1 MNQVFRKRLPVQT
14 RLVRNRINAALCC
27 AAIGAA
33 VTASQIGHAAELT
46 GRAVLPAT
54 TFATGPTSGQFTAG
68 GNGIATPF
76 IDKQP
81 VQGFSAILP
90 GPKKGTYFV
99 MMDNGFGNKPSSPD
113 LLLRVFAVKPDFKT
127 GGAKP
132 VNRHTGKELDSFT
145 AESYFTLSDP
155 KKRLPFNIVADGDNY
170 PGTAVSVTGPVA
182 VDASIKKGRLLTGW
196 DFDIE
201 SIRRTADGS
210 FWFGDEF
217 GPFLIHTDKDGRVID
232 APVALPNVHE
242 FATTLGGDR
251 INPYI
256 QSPSNPLLAS
266 AEDANL
272 PNSGGFEGMAL
283 NASGTRLYAL
293 LEKAINGDAQRNRLW
308 IHEFNPFSKKYT
320 GKTFAYPLESSSN
333 AIGDFTALSDSQYL
347 VIERDSGQGDASN
360 PGFPSP
366 AKFKKIYRV
375 DLTDVD
381 SDGNLVKHEVADLM
395 NIYDPRDLFADG
407 KENTQFTFPFTTI
420 EDVLVLDNN
429 TLLVVND
436 NNFPF
441 SSGRELNAADNNE
454 FIVVHTAPLLP
465 EKEACKWLRHDGRHC
480 GKRD

>member
-1 MNQVFRKRLPVQT
+1 MKL
-14 RLVRNRINAALCC
+14 LRNRLAATVCC
-27 AAIGAA
+27 AAMGAGTLITTSMA
-33 VTASQIGHAAELT
+33 NAAELL
-46 GRAVLPAT
+46 GRAVLPAET
-54 TFATGPTSGQFTAG
+54 YATGPTSGQFTAG
-68 GNGIATPF
+68 GNGIPTPF

-90 GPKKGTYFV
+90 GPKKGTYYV

-127 GGAKP
+127 GTVKP

-145 AESYFTLSDP
+145 SESYFTLSDP
-155 KKRLPFNIVADGDNY
+155 KKRLPFAIVADAENY
-170 PGTAVSVTGPVA
+170 PGTAVSVTGPVP

-201 SIRRTADGS
+201 SIRRTADGT

-232 APVALPNVHE
+232 QPVSLPNEHAFPTVVD
-242 FATTLGGDR
+242 GDR
-251 INPYI
+251 INPFI

-266 AEDANL
+266 ADDANL

-283 NASGTRLYAL
+283 NKSGTRLYAL
-293 LEKAINGDAQRNRLW
+293 LEKALSGDAQRNRLW
-308 IHEFNPFSKKYT
+308 IHEFNPFSKQYT
-320 GKTFAYPLESSSN
+320 GKTFAYPLEANTN
-333 AIGDFTALSDSQYL
+333 AIGDFTALSDKEYL

-360 PGFPSP
+360 PNFPAP

-381 SDGNLVKHEVADLM
+381 AEGNLVKHEIADLM
-395 NIYDPRDLFADG
+395 AIYDPQDIFADG
-407 KENTQFTFPFTTI
+407 KLNTQFTFPFTTI

-441 SSGRELNAADNNE
+441 SSGREFNAADNNE
-454 FIVVHTAPLLP
+454 FIVIHTAPLLQQKKQCRWP
-465 EKEACKWLRHDGRHC
+465 LGHKHC
-480 GKRD
+480 DKND

>member
-1 MNQVFRKRLPVQT
+1 MKHL
-14 RLVRNRINAALCC
+14 LRNRFASALCC
-27 AAIGAA
+27 AALGAGA
-33 VTASQIGHAAELT
+33 IPAPASAAELL
-46 GRAVLPAT
+46 GRAVLQAE
-54 TFATGPTSGQFTAG
+54 TFAAGPTSGQFTAG

-90 GPKKGTYFV
+90 GPRKGTYYV
-99 MMDNGFGNKPSSPD
+99 MMDNGFGSKPSSPD
-113 LLLRVFAVKPDFKT
+113 LLLRVFAVKANFRT
-127 GGAKP
+127 GTVTP
-132 VNRHTGKELDSFT
+132 VNRYTGEALASFT
-145 AESYFTLSDP
+145 AESFFTLSDP
-155 KKRLPFNIVADGDNY
+155 KKRLPFAIVADADNY
-170 PGTAVSVTGPVA
+170 PGTPASVDGPIP
-182 VDASIKKGRLLTGW
+182 VDAAIKKGRLLTGW

-201 SIRRTADGS
+201 SIRRSADGT

-232 APVALPNVHE
+232 APVALPNFHS

-251 INPYI
+251 INPYV

-266 AEDANL
+266 ADDANI

-308 IHEFNPFSKKYT
+308 IHEFNPFTKKYT
-320 GKTFAYPLESSSN
+320 GKTFAYPLESNSN
-333 AIGDFTALSDSQYL
+333 AIGDFTALSDKEYV

-360 PGFPSP
+360 PNFPAP

-381 SDGNLVKHEVADLM
+381 ADGTLVKHEVVDLL
-395 NIYDPRDLFADG
+395 NIYDPRDIVADG
-407 KENTQFTFPFTTI
+407 KLNTQFTFPFTTI

-441 SSGRELNAADNNE
+441 SSGREFNAADNNE
-454 FIVVHTAPLLP
+454 FIVIHTAPLLDDGKP
-465 EKEACKWLRHDGRHC
+465 CKWNFGW
-480 GKRD
+480 KRCDRND

>member
-1 MNQVFRKRLPVQT
+1 MKDF
-14 RLVRNRINAALCC
+14 RNRLATSLCC
-27 AAIGAA
+27 AAIGASS
-33 VTASQIGHAAELT
+33 VTISSLASAAELVS
-46 GRAVLPAT
+46 RAVLPAT

-76 IDKQP
+76 VDKQP

-113 LLLRVFAVKPDFKT
+113 LLLRVFAVKPDFKNGT
-127 GGAKP
+127 VLP
-132 VNRHTGKELDSFT
+132 VNRRTGAVLDGFTSESF
-145 AESYFTLSDP
+145 FTLSDP
-155 KKRLPFNIVADGDNY
+155 NKRLPFSIVADSENY
-170 PGTAVSVTGPVA
+170 PGTPVSVTGPVA
-182 VDASIKKGRLLTGW
+182 VDAKIKQQRLLTGW

-201 SIRRTADGS
+201 SVRRTADGT

-217 GPFLIHTDKDGRVID
+217 GPFLIHTDKDGRVIE
-232 APVALPNVHE
+232 APVALPNLNS
-242 FATTLGGDR
+242 FATSLGGER
-251 INPYI
+251 INPYV

-283 NASGTRLYAL
+283 NTSGTRLYAL

-308 IHEFNPFSKKYT
+308 IHEFNPFTKKYT
-320 GKTFAYPLESSSN
+320 GKAFAYQMESSSN
-333 AIGDFTALSDSQYL
+333 AIGDFSAITDTEYL
-347 VIERDSGQGDASN
+347 IIERDNGQGDASN
-360 PGFPSP
+360 PDFTSP

-375 DLTDVD
+375 DLTETDV
-381 SDGNLVKHEVADLM
+381 DGNLVKHEVADLM
-395 NIYDPRDLFADG
+395 NIYDPQDIAGDG
-407 KENTQFTFPFTTI
+407 KENTVFTFPFVTI

-441 SSGRELNAADNNE
+441 SSGREFGAADNNE
-454 FIVVHTAPLLP
+454 FIVIHTAPLLQSQKP
-465 EKEACKWLRHDGRHC
+465 CKWEKHGD
-480 GKRD
+480 KND